1 VVAIHQFVPSFVPND
16 AIGAHSRNVGRVL
29 REAGIDS
36 RIYVREAREAQPG
49 EVEDYRAFAGGDG
62 ETWLLYQLSTG
73 SPMARFLQGRPEP
86 KIIDYHNIT
95 PPSFFSAWEP
105 VVELELTAGRNEMEE
120 LAPATALGLADSG
133 FNRAELEVAGYART
147 GVLPILFDPASF
159 ESEVDG
165 RRLEGLLRAKAGG
178 GADLLFVGRVS
189 PNKCQHDLVKFLAAY
204 RLLYDPRARLHL
216 VGGSSS
222 HAYWTTLEAYV
233 KHLDLGEAVFLHG
246 GVSPGALSA
255 HYRAAD
261 AFVCLSEHE
270 GFCVPLLEAWHHR
283 LPVVALAAAAVPE
296 TVGGAG
302 VLLPAK
308 EPARVAAAVHRVL
321 CDPDLRGALVAAGTA
336 RLADFSL
343 ERTRTILLD
352 HILPLLDGAG

>member
-1 VVAIHQFVPSFVPND
+1 MAAVHQFIPTFEPGAVGAHALQARRALREQGYESEIFAEHFHPAVAAEGRPYADYGHSVPARRGDVLIYQFAIGSVVADFLLTQRRTLVVDHHNLTPERYF
-16 AIGAHSRNVGRVL
+16 
-29 REAGIDS
+29 
-36 RIYVREAREAQPG
+36 
-49 EVEDYRAFAGGDG
+49 EV
-62 ETWLLYQLSTG
+62 
-73 SPMARFLQGRPEP
+73 
-86 KIIDYHNIT
+86 
-95 PPSFFSAWEP
+95 WEP
-105 VVELELTAGRNEMEE
+105 PLVHGITWGRIQLRA
-120 LAPATALGLADSG
+120 LAPVTALGLAVSE
-133 FNRAELEVAGYART
+133 FNRAELEQAGYART
-147 GVLPILFDPASF
+147 AVLPILFDPADLDA
-159 ESEVDG
+159 EVD
-165 RRLEGLLRAKAGG
+165 RPRLEQLRGNKAAGG
-178 GADLLFVGRVS
+178 VDLLFVGRVS
-189 PNKCQHDLVKFLAAY
+189 PNKCQHDLIKFLAAY
-204 RLLYDPRARLHL
+204 RRLYDPKARLHL

-222 HAYWTTLEAYV
+222 AAYRAALEAYV
-233 KHLDLGEAVFLHG
+233 DHLDLAGAVFLHG
-246 GVSPGALSA
+246 PVSPGALAA

-321 CDPDLRGALVAAGTA
+321 SDEDLRRALVAAGTA

-352 HILPLLDGAG
+352 AVEGLIGQ

>member
-1 VVAIHQFVPSFVPND
+1 VVAIHQFVPSFVRRD
-16 AIGAHSRNVGRVL
+16 AIGAHSRNVQRVL
-29 REAGIDS
+29 REAGIAS
-36 RIYVREAREAQPG
+36 RIYVGEARDAQPG

-73 SPMARFLQGRPEP
+73 SPMARFLHGRPEP

-105 VVELELTAGRNEMEE
+105 VVELELTVGRREMED

-147 GVLPILFDPASF
+147 AVLPILFDPAVF

-165 RRLEGLLRAKAGG
+165 RRLDRLLRAKAGG

-189 PNKCQHDLVKFLAAY
+189 PNKCQHDLIKFLAAY
-204 RLLYDPRARLHL
+204 RLLYDPKARLHL

-222 HAYWTTLEAYV
+222 HAYWTTMEAYV

-246 GVSPGALSA
+246 GVSPGALAA

-321 CDPDLRGALVAAGTA
+321 SDPDLRGELVAAGTA

-352 HILPLLDGAG
+352 HIRGLL